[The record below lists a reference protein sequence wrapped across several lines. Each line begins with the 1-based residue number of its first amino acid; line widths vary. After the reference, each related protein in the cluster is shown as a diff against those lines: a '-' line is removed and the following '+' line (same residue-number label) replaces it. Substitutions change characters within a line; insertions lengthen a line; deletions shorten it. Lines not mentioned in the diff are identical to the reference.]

1 MSDLEEDRALL
12 DRTSTAEKVADILR
26 VRIIQGRFPPGTQL
40 GEKLIEGALGVSR
53 NTLREAFRL
62 LTHEGLLV
70 HELNRGVFVRV
81 PSVDDVADIFH
92 VRRLV
97 ECHAVHRLGTDADL
111 TAEVERIA
119 ETIRAAERAE
129 SDEDW
134 LGLGT
139 ANIRFHQEVAA
150 LAESPRTNALM
161 RRVLAELRL
170 VFHVMDDPRRFH
182 EPYLSRNKDIFELVK
197 ARDHVRAASALEAY
211 LDDAEHQLVEAYPT
225 RRATTH

>member
-1 MSDLEEDRALL
+1 MSDLEDDRALL

-40 GEKLIEGALGVSR
+40 GEKLIEDLLGVSR
-53 NTLREAFRL
+53 NTMREAFRL

-70 HELNRGVFVRV
+70 HEFNRGVFVRI
-81 PSVDDVADIFH
+81 PSIDDVADIYH

-97 ECHAVHRLGTDADL
+97 ECHAVRRLGTGADL
-111 TAEVERIA
+111 TTEVERIA
-119 ETIRAAERAE
+119 ETLRAAERAE
-129 SDEDW
+129 DGEEW
-134 LGLGT
+134 LDLGT

-150 LAESPRTNALM
+150 LAGSQRTNDLM

-182 EPYLSRNKDIFELVK
+182 EPYLSRNRDIFELIK

-211 LDDAEHQLVEAYPT
+211 LDDAEHQLTEAYTAKRTTT
-225 RRATTH
+225 R